1 MLTYRIIDR
10 LNFNDASDDGGDV
23 TENYE
28 EMPEIYELEFVPEIE
43 VFVVLPVVILL
54 KRLLKQQQSYMMT
67 KLIDKVNNLKP
78 ALC

>member
-43 VFVVLPVVILL
+43 VLVVLPMVVLL
-54 KRLLKQQQSYMMT
+54 KRLLKQQQWSC
-67 KLIDKVNNLKP
+67 DHKVD
-78 ALC
+78 